1 MDRREFLLNTAKAA
15 GVTLPWWGL
24 LPISANAQTAAS
36 KILVYMHLDGGP
48 TWDFFTDPSAEP
60 RYNLYSQQG
69 LAIPGSGN
77 LRWAPIGNNTAFFTR
92 FRDQCLVLNGEN
104 TQTNSHE
111 DGQRVQ
117 ESGKLAMGFAP
128 ICELHAA
135 KFAGGAPAGW
145 MLRDGGTLSTGVY
158 PATAIPDQ
166 NQLRAMIDPLAVNG
180 TNDYVKRADFA
191 KTVEA
196 RAARLEALK
205 ANGVTLPKERALT
218 DEFIAGKQARIRLAA
233 VAQNIPATFGQFPD
247 IEVGLIAA
255 QSGITASI
263 QVSRGGFDTH
273 GSAAANDGANGSF
286 ARATNAL
293 TYLWDEAARRGIAD
307 RLYVVVAGEFS
318 RTELNGSNG
327 NDHKGVGS
335 GALIM
340 LPPGSGLGNRVV
352 GYTGP
357 MHTSRAIN
365 PKTGAPDPN
374 GVMITPAH
382 MHEALRTYLGIQPT
396 NPMLGMGVPANEKL
410 DLFNA
415 SMSTGY
421 PSLTV

>member
-15 GVTLPWWGL
+15 GVSLPWWGL
-24 LPISANAQTAAS
+24 LPLANAQTAAS
-36 KILVYMHLDGGP
+36 KILVYVHFDGGP
-48 TWDFFTDPSAEP
+48 TWDFFADPSVDP
-60 RYNLYSQQG
+60 RYNLYTQQG

-77 LRWAPIGNNTAFFTR
+77 LRWAPIGLNTAFFTT
-92 FRDQCLVLNGEN
+92 FRDQILVLNGSN

-117 ESGKLAMGFAP
+117 ETGKLAMGFAP

-135 KFAGGAPAGW
+135 KYAAAAPAGW
-145 MLRDGGTLSTGVY
+145 MLRDGGTLSSGLY

-166 NQLRAMIDPLAVNG
+166 NQLRAMIDPNAVNG
-180 TNDYVKRADFA
+180 TTDYVKRADFS

-205 ANGVTLPKERALT
+205 ANGVMLPKERLIT
-218 DEFIAGKQARIRLAA
+218 DEFMAGKEARVRLAA
-233 VAQNIPATFGQFPD
+233 VAANIPAAFGQFPD

-255 QSGITASI
+255 QSGITAAI
-263 QVSRGGFDTH
+263 QTSVGGFDTH

-286 ARATNAL
+286 ARATTRL

-307 RLYVVVAGEFS
+307 RLYVVAAGEFS

-340 LPPGSGLGNRVV
+340 LPPGSGLGNRAV

-357 MHTSRAIN
+357 NHTSRAIN

-382 MHEALRTYLGIQPT
+382 MHTALRDYLGVQPT
-396 NPMLGMGVPANEKL
+396 NPMLGLGVPANEKL

-421 PSLTV
+421 PSLTA

>member
-24 LPISANAQTAAS
+24 LPLSANAQTPAS
-36 KILVYMHLDGGP
+36 KILVYMHFDGGP
-48 TWDFFTDPSAEP
+48 TWDFFADPSVDP
-60 RYNLYSQQG
+60 RYNLYTQQG

-92 FRDQCLVLNGEN
+92 FRDQILVLNGEN

-117 ESGKLAMGFAP
+117 ETGKLAMGFAP

-135 KFAGGAPAGW
+135 KVAGGMPAGW
-145 MLRDGGTLSTGVY
+145 MLRDGGTVSSGLY

-180 TNDYVKRADFA
+180 TNDYVKRADFS

-205 ANGVTLPKERALT
+205 ANGIMLPKERAIT
-218 DEFIAGKQARIRLAA
+218 EEFIAGKEARVRLAA
-233 VAQNIPATFGQFPD
+233 VANNIPAVFGQFPD

-255 QSGITASI
+255 QSGITAAI
-263 QVSRGGFDTH
+263 QFARGGFDTH
-273 GSAAANDGANGSF
+273 GSAADNDGANGSF

-293 TYLWDEAARRGIAD
+293 TYLWDEAGRRGIAD
-307 RLYVVVAGEFS
+307 RLYVVAAGEFS

-327 NDHKGVGS
+327 NDHDGVGA

-340 LPPGSGLGNRVV
+340 LPPGTGLGNRVV
-352 GYTGP
+352 GCTGP
-357 MHTSRAIN
+357 NHTSRAIN

-382 MHEALRTYLGIQPT
+382 LHDAVRTYLGIQPT
-396 NPMLGMGVPANEKL
+396 NPMLGLGVPANEKL
-410 DLFNA
+410 DLFNP

-421 PSLTV
+421 PLLTA

>member
-24 LPISANAQTAAS
+24 LPLSANAQTAAS
-36 KILVYMHLDGGP
+36 KILVYYHCDGGP
-48 TWDFFTDPSAEP
+48 TWDQFVDPSNDP
-60 RYNLYSQQG
+60 RYNLYSQVG
-69 LAIPGSGN
+69 TPIPGSGN

-111 DGQRVQ
+111 DGQRTQ

-135 KFAGGAPAGW
+135 KYAGGAPAGW
-145 MLRDGGTLSTGVY
+145 LLRDGGTVSSGVY

-205 ANGVTLPKERALT
+205 ANGVILPKERAIT
-218 DEFIAGKQARIRLAA
+218 EEFIAGKEARVRLAA

-247 IEVGLIAA
+247 IEVSLIAA
-255 QSGITASI
+255 QSGITAAI
-263 QVSRGGFDTH
+263 QASSGGFDTH
-273 GSAAANDGANGSF
+273 GSVAGNDGANGSF
-286 ARATNAL
+286 AQMTNRI

-307 RLYVVVAGEFS
+307 RLHVVIAGEFS

-327 NDHKGVGS
+327 NDHKSVGA

-365 PKTGAPDPN
+365 AKTGAPDPN

-382 MHEALRTYLGIQPT
+382 LHDALRTYLGIQPT
-396 NPMLGMGVPANEKL
+396 NPMLGLGVPANEKL
-410 DLFNA
+410 DLFNP
-415 SMSTGY
+415 SMTTGY
-421 PSLTV
+421 PTLTV